1 MGILAER
8 TNTVSVAKPVKPP
21 LLVEVLAVLSCSTNA
36 GSDGPGEMEIPAWK
50 EELSMPLARVPSVT
64 ESSILSSAPADVDEL
79 YTGSVMGLD
88 ILFSAP
94 ELLREP
100 WLLPIAGKGLKSRSL
115 ILSSQSRQDC
125 PDTEGSVQLES

>member
-21 LLVEVLAVLSCSTNA
+21 LLLEALAILPCSSNA
-36 GSDGPGEMEIPAWK
+36 GSDGPGELGAPAWK
-50 EELSMPLARVPSVT
+50 EELSMPPARVPPVT

-79 YTGSVMGLD
+79 YMGSVMGLD
-88 ILFSAP
+88 ILLSAP

-100 WLLPIAGKGLKSRSL
+100 WLLPIV
-115 ILSSQSRQDC
+115 
-125 PDTEGSVQLES
+125 EGSAAAEK